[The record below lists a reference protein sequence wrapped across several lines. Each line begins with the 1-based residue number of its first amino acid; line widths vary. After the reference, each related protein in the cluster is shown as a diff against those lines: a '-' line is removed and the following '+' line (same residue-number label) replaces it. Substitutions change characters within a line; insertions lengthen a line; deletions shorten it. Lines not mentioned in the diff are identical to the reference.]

1 MLIWVCF
8 AVGERKKK
16 EREREVTD
24 NMEREEIAD
33 NKETERVEKEEKRK
47 EKSYVFKFCINCRLK
62 L

>member
-1 MLIWVCF
+1 
-8 AVGERKKK
+8 VGERKKK

-33 NKETERVEKEEKRK
+33 NKETERVEKEEKWK